1 MARTDN
7 YTGRLRVSG
16 ELSVTN
22 AVNLGYTGT
31 IHRPRVAIKTANYS
45 VALADSGGY
54 LVANNSGQIIY
65 FNLPAVNT
73 CNGRVWSFFT
83 ANTGKFH
90 IVGDTNV
97 IVDDFGAVQK
107 AINFGRGAEGE
118 GCTIVATGVKY
129 YTAGLM
135 QSNATYG
142 FGYFDG

>member
-1 MARTDN
+1 MPKTDK
-7 YTGRLRVSG
+7 YTGRLRVTG

-31 IHRPRVAIKTANYS
+31 IIQPRVSFKTANYS
-45 VALADSGGY
+45 VVLADSGGFV
-54 LVANNSGQIIY
+54 VANNSSQIIY

-73 CNGRVWSFFT
+73 CNGRVWRFFT

-90 IVGDTNV
+90 IVGDTNA
-97 IVDDFGAVQK
+97 IVDDFGTVQK

-118 GCTIVATGVKY
+118 GCTIVATETKY

-142 FGYFDG
+142 YSYMDG